1 MSSVGEVGVQI
12 RHSQEQMQ
20 ILRLERRVSVWRELH
35 LLSRDARYP
44 TFSCLFALTDS
55 GCALFSQRDQD
66 AHSPQSLVLHF
77 SLVDR
82 SYVYYFF
89 NFLSMNRLAECIKKG
104 NFYIPE
110 RHIDKLNEAYDRS
123 SGCVYI
129 FVSSQSS
136 KLIHV

>member
-1 MSSVGEVGVQI
+1 MCP
-12 RHSQEQMQ
+12 
-20 ILRLERRVSVWRELH
+20 LAKPRVSVWRELH

-66 AHSPQSLVLHF
+66 AHSSQSLVLHF

-129 FVSSQSS
+129 FVSSQNEIDSDIVIAEYIFV
-136 KLIHV
+136 LILNFSCHCA